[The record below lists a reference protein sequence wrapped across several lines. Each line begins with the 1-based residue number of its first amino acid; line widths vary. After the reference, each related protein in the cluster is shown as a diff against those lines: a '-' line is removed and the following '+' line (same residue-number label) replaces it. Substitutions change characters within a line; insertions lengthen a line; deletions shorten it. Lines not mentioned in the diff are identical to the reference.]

1 MPDSRVPGDELE
13 NSALKRWAS
22 RLPDRETLLRG
33 RLLRPFAHRLRHP
46 ALWQV
51 SRCSVSS
58 GVALGLFCAFLL
70 PFGQIALAAM
80 LALTLRANLAV
91 AAAATFVT
99 NPITFPIIYFAAYQL
114 GAGVTERSLAGAG
127 PAGGADW
134 LIQVSLPTAVGL
146 ALFAVLAAALGY
158 ACVQLGWS
166 LWHGRGRSRA
176 LA

>member
-1 MPDSRVPGDELE
+1 V
-13 NSALKRWAS
+13 KRWAR
-22 RLPDRETLLRG
+22 RLPDRETLLSG

-70 PFGQIALAAM
+70 PFGQIALAAL
-80 LALTLRANLAV
+80 LALALRANLAV

-99 NPITFPIIYFAAYQL
+99 NPLTFPFIYFAAYQL
-114 GAGVTERSLAGAG
+114 GAHVTERGLGEGGA
-127 PAGGADW
+127 AEGADW
-134 LIQVSLPTAVGL
+134 ILQVSLPTAVGL
-146 ALFAVLAAALGY
+146 GVFAVLAAALGY

-166 LWHGRGRSRA
+166 LWFSRSRPRA